1 MKDLKSQ
8 LADAFG
14 VAVPEA
20 SPAAAPAAPAA
31 DSLPDILAPDAHLR
45 DPWLVRLR
53 QLVAREP
60 SVKLAPAPK
69 PGQARQATDQL
80 MSKLKKSGR
89 KREAAELKRLRD
101 DFLGRRDKAAWG
113 AVKGRFKTLGLS
125 DKAYRGLKQGSVD
138 PLVVLGRLKKADSAA
153 LAAMGAKRLRDHLTG

>member
-14 VAVPEA
+14 VAVPA
-20 SPAAAPAAPAA
+20 QPPQPPA
-31 DSLPDILAPDAHLR
+31 DEGPDILSDDAHLR
-45 DPWLVRLR
+45 DPWVARLR
-53 QLVAREP
+53 ELAAQDR

-69 PGQARQATDQL
+69 FGQARQATDQL

-89 KREAAELKRLRD
+89 KRECAELKRLRQ
-101 DFLGRRDKAAWG
+101 DFVGRRDKAAWG
-113 AVKGRFKTLGLS
+113 AVKERFKALGLS

-138 PLVVLGRLKKADSAA
+138 PLVVLGRLRKSDGQS
-153 LAAMGAKRLRDHLTG
+153 LAAMGAKRLRDHLTA